1 MLGSIGQAFLS
12 LELEYLEQFV
22 VALVPMSVTVVIHG
36 YGMKYA
42 GLHFR
47 HFGARQMGKPRRRGA
62 ATALLLGVVT
72 IMLAAHFLEVVAWA
86 AVYLITGMLT
96 SIPDAMTFSINSYTT
111 LGASNIQLTG
121 RWRGF
126 DGFEAMT
133 AMLMFG
139 WSTAVLAVVV
149 QKTHSID
156 G

>member
-1 MLGSIGQAFLS
+1 MLESFGRGLVD
-12 LELEYLEQFV
+12 LEFEYLEQFAA
-22 VALVPMSVTVVIHG
+22 ALLPIALTVVIHG
-36 YGMKYA
+36 YGMKFA
-42 GLHFR
+42 GRTFR
-47 HFGARQMGKPRRRGA
+47 RLGPPAAKARRGS
-62 ATALLLGVVT
+62 ATVVLLAIVA

-86 AVYLITGMLT
+86 GFYVLAGMLT
-96 SIPDAMTFSINSYTT
+96 GVHEAMSFSINSYTT
-111 LGASNIQLTG
+111 LGASNIQLAG

-149 QKTHSID
+149 QKTHSIE